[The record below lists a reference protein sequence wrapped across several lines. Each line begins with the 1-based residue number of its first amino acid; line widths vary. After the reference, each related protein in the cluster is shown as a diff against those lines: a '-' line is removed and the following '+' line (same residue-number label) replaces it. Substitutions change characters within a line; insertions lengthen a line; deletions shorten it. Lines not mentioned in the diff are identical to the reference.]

1 MKSVAIITKDRYLYQ
16 KLRLEL
22 EDAGGFFVHSSP
34 ERCDVCFADGDL
46 PKNIAIGARLIRL
59 ARSEAEEGVLL
70 PLAIGEAARLTEG
83 AAAGGELDISE
94 GERCAVLHGKK
105 IRLTEVEFSLF
116 SALFSARGSFLAKE
130 ELALKVWDSERSP
143 GALNV
148 YVHYLREK
156 LEAEGEKIILSSRLS
171 GYAIDKKYFG
181 GAVC

>member
-1 MKSVAIITKDRYLYQ
+1 MKSVAIVTKDRYLYQ

-34 ERCDVCFADGDL
+34 ERCDVCFVDGDL
-46 PKNIAIGARLIRL
+46 PRAVDEGARLIRL
-59 ARSEAEEGVLL
+59 ARQASEPGVLL

-83 AAAGGELDISE
+83 SAAGGELDISR
-94 GERCAVLHGKK
+94 GERCAVLRDKK

-116 SALFSARGSFLAKE
+116 SELFCARGGFVSKE
-130 ELALKVWDSERSP
+130 ELARRVWKSERSL
-143 GALNV
+143 GVVNV